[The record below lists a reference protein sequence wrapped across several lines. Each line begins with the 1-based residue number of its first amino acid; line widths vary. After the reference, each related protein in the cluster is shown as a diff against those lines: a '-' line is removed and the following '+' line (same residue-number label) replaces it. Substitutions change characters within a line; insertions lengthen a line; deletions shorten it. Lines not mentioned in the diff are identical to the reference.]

1 NGGPATSGANGK
13 SGGSLSVGNG
23 GPATSGA
30 NGKSGGSLS
39 VGSINMGGAS
49 VFNPSTLM
57 MIAVIVIVAVLL
69 WKKK

>member
-1 NGGPATSGANGK
+1 MIGGLLGNSGSMPISA
-13 SGGSLSVGNG
+13 NG

-57 MIAVIVIVAVLL
+57 MIAIIVIVAVLL
-69 WKKK
+69 WKRSD

>member
-1 NGGPATSGANGK
+1 MIGGLLGNSGSMPISA
-13 SGGSLSVGNG
+13 NG

-57 MIAVIVIVAVLL
+57 IAVIVIVAVLL

>member
-1 NGGPATSGANGK
+1 GKGNSGSMPISA
-13 SGGSLSVGNG
+13 NG

>member
-1 NGGPATSGANGK
+1 MIGGLLGNSGSMPISA
-13 SGGSLSVGNG
+13 NG

-57 MIAVIVIVAVLL
+57 M
-69 WKKK
+69 